1 MENLSEIRVLILN
14 KAVFLDRDGVINR
27 DYGYVSAIE
36 NFDILPGVFEALRVF
51 RSAGYKLIV
60 ITNQSGVARG
70 LYSEAAVDELHNY
83 MCQQL
88 EAEGVFL
95 DDIFFCPHH
104 PVNGV
109 VESYSIECEC
119 RKPAAGMINEAIS
132 KHTIS
137 ASRSLL
143 IGDKGSDILAG
154 INAGIGRNVL
164 VTSQYPLAINKEAS
178 FLRAENLLDATKY
191 I

>member
-1 MENLSEIRVLILN
+1 MGNLSEIRALILN

-36 NFDILPGVFEALRVF
+36 DFDILPGAFEALRVF

-60 ITNQSGVARG
+60 ITNQAGVARG
-70 LYSEAAVDELHNY
+70 LYSEAAVEKLHNY
-83 MCQQL
+83 MCQLL
-88 EAEGVFL
+88 EAEGVYL
-95 DDIFFCPHH
+95 DDIYFCPHH
-104 PVNGV
+104 PVSGV
-109 VESYSIECEC
+109 VASYSIECEC
-119 RKPAAGMINEAIS
+119 RKPAAGMINQAML
-132 KHTIS
+132 KHKIN

-154 INAGIGRNVL
+154 INAGIGRNIL
-164 VTSQYPLAINKEAS
+164 VTSQYPLDINKEET